1 LLAQPRI
8 LYGNMSKLYDQLKN
22 AAKARAEAAASA
34 EPSQNSLLSSALKRA
49 QAEPAAPQPP
59 QAVPAVP
66 VPLRSLAAVA
76 ALGIVA
82 GALLGGGFMAWR
94 DTTPAA
100 PLRDGLKLDY
110 RLDLSRTGGAARSS
124 LPDRGPSR

>member
-1 LLAQPRI
+1 
-8 LYGNMSKLYDQLKN
+8 MSKLYDQLKN

-49 QAEPAAPQPP
+49 QADPATPRPP

-66 VPLRSLAAVA
+66 VALRSLAAVA

-82 GALLGGGFMAWR
+82 GAVLGGGFMAWR
-94 DTTPAA
+94 HATPTRAA
-100 PLRDGLKLDY
+100 QDGLKLDY
-110 RLDLSRTGGAARSS
+110 RLDLTRTGGAARSS
-124 LPDRGPSR
+124 LPDRVPSR